1 MFLSNRLRIDNN
13 QPRWTILHRAATF
26 LGDGALQDPADCPE
40 RGKIRGSSKR
50 FPTPGTRT
58 LRGEEIAND
67 RRGQLYRGR
76 KADCARDVCHGSDQ
90 VIFVR
95 LTGSKP
101 GALNST
107 LRLKSQLRSTSEAKG
122 NRIVL
127 SGEAPAARLRHF
139 KRWCGDLRIVQCR
152 RSFHPSDEDLSPG
165 TPALG
170 SRLLGCGGFTLQY
183 L

>member
-1 MFLSNRLRIDNN
+1 MIGAVSYTGGAKRIA
-13 QPRWTILHRAATF
+13 RETF
-26 LGDGALQDPADCPE
+26 
-40 RGKIRGSSKR
+40 
-50 FPTPGTRT
+50 
-58 LRGEEIAND
+58 
-67 RRGQLYRGR
+67 
-76 KADCARDVCHGSDQ
+76 CHGSDQ

-139 KRWCGDLRIVQCR
+139 KRWCGDLRIVRGR
-152 RSFHPSDEDLSPG
+152 RSFHPTDEDLSPG
-165 TPALG
+165 TRPWGRAGLNAVVSPCSISENALR
-170 SRLLGCGGFTLQY
+170 SRSPLPWRSFPLRCIPIAP
-183 L
+183 